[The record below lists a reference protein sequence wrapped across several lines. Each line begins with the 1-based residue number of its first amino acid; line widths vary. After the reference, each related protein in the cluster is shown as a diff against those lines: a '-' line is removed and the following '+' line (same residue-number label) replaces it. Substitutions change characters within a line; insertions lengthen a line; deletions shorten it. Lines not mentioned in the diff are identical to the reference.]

1 MVLNNGATSYILVFS
16 SMKSKSAL
24 LITLL
29 LLTGCYAQS
38 ANTPKEDIGYNLVL
52 LEQINLYRMGKK
64 LNQLRFD
71 AILTQ
76 LAQKHSLTMF
86 QKQKTSHLKFAERF
100 RQVDSLL
107 CVENV
112 GWNYSSPQSL
122 FEDWRRSSDHNQN
135 MLKKELN
142 MVGIAEVGKYVTFFA
157 CN

>member
-38 ANTPKEDIGYNLVL
+38 ANTPKEDIGYNLAL
-52 LEQINLYRMGKK
+52 LEQINLYRMEQK
-64 LNQLRFD
+64 LNQLRID

>member
-1 MVLNNGATSYILVFS
+1 MNL
-16 SMKSKSAL
+16 KSAL

-29 LLTGCYAQS
+29 LFTGCYAQS
-38 ANTPKEDIGYNLVL
+38 ANTPEEDIGYNLAL
-52 LEQINLYRMGKK
+52 LEQINLYRMEQK

-71 AILTQ
+71 ATLTL
-76 LAQKHSLTMF
+76 LAKKHSLTMF
-86 QKQKTSHLKFAERF
+86 HKQKTSHLKFAERF
-100 RQVDSLL
+100 RQADSLL

-122 FEDWRRSSDHNQN
+122 FEDWHRSSGHNQN

-142 MVGIAEVGKYVTFFA
+142 LVGIAEVGKYVTFFA